1 MVKMPGTKEGIEG
14 IRILTV
20 EGVLTNGTLGFTIS
34 QSAAVG
40 ESAQAGLEE
49 ACE

>member
-14 IRILTV
+14 VRILTA
-20 EGVLTNGTLGFTIS
+20 EGVPTNVTLGFTVS

-40 ESAQAGLEE
+40 EAAQAGLEE
-49 ACE
+49 VCE